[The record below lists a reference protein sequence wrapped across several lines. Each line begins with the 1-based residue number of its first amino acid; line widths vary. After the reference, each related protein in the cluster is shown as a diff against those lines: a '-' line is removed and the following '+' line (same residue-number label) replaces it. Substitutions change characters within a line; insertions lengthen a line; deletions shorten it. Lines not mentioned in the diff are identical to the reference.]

1 MSPNADDLDDG
12 LAYEFAESSDGSVN
26 SDAEEIE
33 NFDAD
38 QGATDDASAPA
49 SKRQKDDHDDEDNH
63 LSKRQKKLAK
73 SKAHLKKMEKMEF
86 EKQEKKELPRKSADA
101 IVDYLSKLIR
111 EKNPDMSVLELE
123 ELYFRKSDFI
133 STESFTQER
142 TLENFPTFVR
152 MFNKAPRA
160 IVLSTSNI
168 RVADVFRSLGGS
180 SSAVKLFSK
189 NKLKD
194 DVARVEQILGS
205 KSKEAKPS
213 QKKGKANPKDV
224 AAQHVQYLLSTPGRM
239 AKIIEETT
247 LLFSGKEKLDILV
260 DASYLDPKTNS
271 IFTSDDGM
279 LLCRLLKTFLR
290 EKSSVKILLF

>member
-1 MSPNADDLDDG
+1 MAPNADDLDDG
-12 LAYEFAESSDGSVN
+12 LAYEFAESIDESVN
-26 SDAEEIE
+26 SDVEEIE
-33 NFDAD
+33 NIDV
-38 QGATDDASAPA
+38 GHEATADASVPA
-49 SKRQKDDHDDEDNH
+49 LKRQQEDVADEGSN
-63 LSKRQKKLAK
+63 LSKRQKKLSK
-73 SKAHLKKMEKMEF
+73 SKSHLKKMEKMEF
-86 EKQEKKELPRKSADA
+86 EKEQKKELPQKSPEAV
-101 IVDYLSKLIR
+101 VDYLSKLIR

-123 ELYFRKSDFI
+123 ELYFKKSDFI

-142 TLENFPTFVR
+142 TLANFPTFAK

-180 SSAVKLFSK
+180 SNAVKLFSK

-194 DVARVEQILGS
+194 DLARLDQILGGGNKEG
-205 KSKEAKPS
+205 KSS
-213 QKKGKANPKDV
+213 QKKGKAQKDTPS
-224 AAQHVQYLLSTPGRM
+224 QNVQYFLSTPGRM
-239 AKIIEETT
+239 AKIIEESA
-247 LLFSGKEKLDILV
+247 LLFSGKEKLDIIV

-279 LLCRLLKTFLR
+279 LLCKLLKTFLR